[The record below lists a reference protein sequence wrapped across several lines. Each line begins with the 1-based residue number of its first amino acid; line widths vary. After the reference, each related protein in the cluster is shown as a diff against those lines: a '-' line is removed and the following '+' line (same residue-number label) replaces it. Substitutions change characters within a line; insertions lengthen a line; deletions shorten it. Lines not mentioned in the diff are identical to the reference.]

1 MAAETINMIKLKQ
14 IFLLHQNGESYRQIA
29 RITGTSKNTVKK
41 YIRTA
46 LLKGNQ
52 INELSV
58 KEDHELEKLFA
69 EPVIESRDRNLD
81 LLSFFPYMV
90 EELSAVGVNR
100 WLLWGEYKTRYPDGY
115 AGRQA
120 AELISLI
127 GSGNIGV
134 ERVNAK
140 LICN

>member
-90 EELSAVGVNR
+90 EI
-100 WLLWGEYKTRYPDGY
+100 
-115 AGRQA
+115 
-120 AELISLI
+120 IS
-127 GSGNIGV
+127 
-134 ERVNAK
+134 ERINAK
-140 LICN
+140 AERNVIYWKTPVPGTSSVLSKYSNK

>member
-14 IFLLHQNGESYRQIA
+14 IFLLHQNGESYRQIDP
-29 RITGTSKNTVKK
+29 ITGTSKNTVKK
-41 YIRTA
+41 YIPTA

-69 EPVIESRDRNLD
+69 GPFIESRDRNLD

-90 EELSAVGVNR
+90 EELSSVGVNR

-127 GSGNIGV
+127 GSGNTGV

>member
-58 KEDHELEKLFA
+58 KEDHE
-69 EPVIESRDRNLD
+69 
-81 LLSFFPYMV
+81 
-90 EELSAVGVNR
+90 
-100 WLLWGEYKTRYPDGY
+100 
-115 AGRQA
+115 A
-120 AELISLI
+120 AS
-127 GSGNIGV
+127 
-134 ERVNAK
+134 
-140 LICN
+140 